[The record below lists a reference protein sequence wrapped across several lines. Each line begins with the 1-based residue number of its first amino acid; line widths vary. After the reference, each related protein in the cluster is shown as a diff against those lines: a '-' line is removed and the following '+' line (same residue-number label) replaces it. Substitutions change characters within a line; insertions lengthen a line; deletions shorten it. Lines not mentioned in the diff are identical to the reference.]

1 MLRTPLE
8 GILLLSGNWHAQNR
22 PNSLTLAYVAR
33 RTARPLQPLREI
45 AQLDFVF
52 DANVRDRHFD
62 DVEPL
67 GDPGNPCVASN
78 GRETLG
84 YSLI

>member
-1 MLRTPLE
+1 
-8 GILLLSGNWHAQNR
+8 
-22 PNSLTLAYVAR
+22 LTLTHVAG

-52 DANVRDRHFD
+52 DANVRDRHLD
-62 DVEPL
+62 NVEPP
-67 GDPGNPCVASN
+67 GDPGNPFVASD

-84 YSLI
+84 DSLI

>member
-1 MLRTPLE
+1 MFLPR
-8 GILLLSGNWHAQNR
+8 NWQAQDR
-22 PNSLTLAYVAR
+22 PDSVTLAYVAWR
-33 RTARPLQPLREI
+33 AARLLQPLREI

-52 DANVRDRHFD
+52 DANVRDRHLD
-62 DVEPL
+62 HVEAL
-67 GDPGNPCVASN
+67 GDAGNPFVASK